1 MSLNQIHNMEMVLEW
16 VKACPFPY
24 HVSSYQGGKIAVRVT
39 VPNMVVRRW
48 RTYETEQP
56 KNRVDL
62 NLTHE
67 TDVEQESDI
76 HSDSA
81 WAFKDPFFEPLRLRR
96 AKTYT
101 TQSTILLRLTPQR

>member
-39 VPNMVVRRW
+39 VPEHEWAVDDGQH
-48 RTYETEQP
+48 YETEQP
-56 KNRVDL
+56 KNKVEFKL
-62 NLTHE
+62 NTQEE

-81 WAFKDPFFEPLRLRR
+81 
-96 AKTYT
+96 
-101 TQSTILLRLTPQR
+101 